1 MTKPQT
7 LIIAT
12 NNPNKAQEFSAMFA
26 AYDIQIKTLA
36 DFSDIPEIKENGI
49 TFEENATKKATVVVE
64 ATGLP
69 AIADDSG
76 LMVDALHGD
85 PGVFSARYAGDHDDA
100 ANNAKLLANL
110 GGVPEDKRTA
120 TFHTTLVALKPSGSK
135 RVVNGELAGRIL
147 IAPRGDNGFGYD
159 PLFWSTQ
166 FQKSLAELTPAQKN
180 QISHR
185 GAALRQLMTKFD
197 EWWSKA

>member
-12 NNPNKAQEFSAMFA
+12 NNANKAREFSAMLA
-26 AYDIQIKTLA
+26 PYDITIKTLA
-36 DFSDIPEIKENGI
+36 DFRDIPDIKENGI

-76 LMVDALHGD
+76 LMVTALHGD

-110 GGVPEDKRTA
+110 GGVPEAKRTA
-120 TFHTTLVALKPSGSK
+120 TFHTTLVALKPSGEK
-135 RVVNGELAGRIL
+135 LVVNGELAGRIL
-147 IAPRGDNGFGYD
+147 IAPRGNNGFGYD
-159 PLFWSTQ
+159 PLFWSSK

-197 EWWSKA
+197 EWWAKA

>member
-12 NNPNKAQEFSAMFA
+12 NNPNKAREFSAMFA
-26 AYDIQIKTLA
+26 TYDIQIKTLA

-49 TFEENATKKATVVVE
+49 TFEENATKKATVLVE

-135 RVVNGELAGRIL
+135 LVVNGELAGRIL

>member
-1 MTKPQT
+1 M
-7 LIIAT
+7 
-12 NNPNKAQEFSAMFA
+12 
-26 AYDIQIKTLA
+26 
-36 DFSDIPEIKENGI
+36 
-49 TFEENATKKATVVVE
+49 VE

-76 LMVDALHGD
+76 LMVKALHGD
-85 PGVFSARYAGDHDDA
+85 PGVFSARYAGDHNDA

-110 GGVPEDKRTA
+110 GGVPEAERTA
-120 TFHTTLVALKPSGSK
+120 TFHTTLVALKPSGEK
-135 RVVNGELAGRIL
+135 LVVNGELVGRIL

-159 PLFWSTQ
+159 PLFWSTK

-197 EWWSKA
+197 EWWAKA

>member
-7 LIIAT
+7 LIVAT
-12 NNPNKAQEFSAMFA
+12 NNPNKAREFGAMFEKYA
-26 AYDIQIKTLA
+26 ITIKTLA
-36 DFSDIPEIKENGI
+36 DFPNIPEIKENGI
-49 TFEENATKKATVVVE
+49 TFEENATKKAQTVVD

-85 PGVFSARYAGDHDDA
+85 PGVFSARYAGDHNDA

-110 GGVPEDKRTA
+110 GGVPEEKRTA
-120 TFHTTLVALKPSGSK
+120 TFHTTLVAIKPDGAK
-135 RVVNGELAGRIL
+135 LVVNGELHGRIL

-159 PLFWSTQ
+159 PLFWSEQ
-166 FQKSLAELTPAQKN
+166 YQKSLAELTPEQKN
-180 QISHR
+180 AISHR
-185 GAALRQLMTKFD
+185 GDALRKLMEKFD
-197 EWWSKA
+197 EWWVQ

>member
-1 MTKPQT
+1 MKT

-12 NNPNKAQEFSAMFA
+12 NNPGKAREFAEMFKD
-26 AYDIQIKTLA
+26 YEITVKTLA
-36 DFSDIPEIKENGI
+36 DFADMPAITENGI
-49 TFEENATKKATVVVE
+49 TFEENATKKATVVVK

-69 AIADDSG
+69 VIADDSG

-110 GGVPEDKRTA
+110 GGVPEAQRTA
-120 TFHTTLVALKPSGSK
+120 TFHTTLVALKPNGQK
-135 RVVNGELAGRIL
+135 LVVNGELKGRIL

-159 PLFWSTQ
+159 PLFWSDQ
-166 FQKSLAELTPAQKN
+166 FQCSLAQLTDAQKN
-180 QISHR
+180 SISHR
-185 GAALRQLMTKFD
+185 GAALRQLMPKFD
-197 EWWSKA
+197 EWWAN

>member
-1 MTKPQT
+1 MTKPTT

-12 NNPNKAQEFSAMFA
+12 NNPNKAREFEAMFTK
-26 AYDIQIKTLA
+26 YDIQIKTLA
-36 DFSDIPEIKENGI
+36 DFPDIPEIKENGI
-49 TFEENATKKATVVVE
+49 TFEENATKKAATVVE
-64 ATGLP
+64 ATGHA

-85 PGVFSARYAGDHDDA
+85 PGVLSARYAGDHNDA

-110 GGVPEDKRTA
+110 GGVPEAKRTA
-120 TFHTTLVALKPSGSK
+120 TFHTTLVALKPNGQK
-135 RVVNGELAGRIL
+135 LVVNGELPGRIL

-159 PLFWSTQ
+159 PLFWSEQ
-166 FQKSLAELTPAQKN
+166 YQKSLAQLTPEQKN
-180 QISHR
+180 AISHR

-197 EWWSKA
+197 EWWVES

>member
-12 NNPNKAQEFSAMFA
+12 NNANKAREFSAMLA
-26 AYDIQIKTLA
+26 PYDITIKTLA
-36 DFSDIPEIKENGI
+36 DFPDIPDIKENGI

-76 LMVDALHGD
+76 LMVTALHGD

-110 GGVPEDKRTA
+110 GGVPEAKRTA
-120 TFHTTLVALKPSGSK
+120 TFHTTLVALKPSGEK
-135 RVVNGELAGRIL
+135 LVVNGELAGRIL

-159 PLFWSTQ
+159 PLFWSSK

-197 EWWSKA
+197 EWWAKA

>member
-1 MTKPQT
+1 MKD

-12 NNPNKAQEFSAMFA
+12 NNPGKAREFSEMFKD
-26 AYDIQIKTLA
+26 YEITIRTLA
-36 DFSDIPEIKENGI
+36 DFPDIPEIKENGI

-69 AIADDSG
+69 VIADDSG

-110 GGVPEDKRTA
+110 GGVPEAKRTA
-120 TFHTTLVALKPSGSK
+120 TFHTTLVALKPDGQK
-135 RVVNGELAGRIL
+135 LVVNGELKGRIL

-159 PLFWSTQ
+159 PLFWSDQ
-166 FQKSLAELTPAQKN
+166 FQKSLAQLTDAQKN
-180 QISHR
+180 SISHR
-185 GAALRQLMTKFD
+185 GAALRNLMPKF
-197 EWWSKA
+197 ETWWEA

>member
-1 MTKPQT
+1 MTRPQT

-12 NNPNKAQEFSAMFA
+12 NNANKAREFKAMLA
-26 AYDIQIKTLA
+26 PYKIAIKTLA
-36 DFSDIPEIKENGI
+36 DFPDIPAIKENGI
-49 TFEENATKKATVVVE
+49 TFEENATKKVKVVVE

-110 GGVPEDKRTA
+110 GGVPEEKRTA
-120 TFHTTLVALKPSGSK
+120 TFHTTLVALKPDGAK
-135 RVVNGELAGRIL
+135 LVVNGTLPGRIL

-159 PLFWSTQ
+159 PLFWSEKY
-166 FQKSLAELTPAQKN
+166 QKSLAQLTPEQKN
-180 QISHR
+180 AISHR
-185 GAALRQLMTKFD
+185 GDALRQLMAKFD
-197 EWWSKA
+197 EWWVK

>member
-1 MTKPQT
+1 MND

-12 NNPNKAQEFSAMFA
+12 NNPGKAREFAEMFKD
-26 AYDIQIKTLA
+26 YDIAIKTLA
-36 DFSDIPEIKENGI
+36 DFTDVPAITENGI

-69 AIADDSG
+69 VIADDSG

-110 GGVPEDKRTA
+110 GGVPEAKRTA
-120 TFHTTLVALKPSGSK
+120 TFHTTLVALKPNGQK
-135 RVVNGELAGRIL
+135 LVVNGELKGRIL
-147 IAPRGDNGFGYD
+147 IAPRGENGFGYD
-159 PLFWSTQ
+159 PLFWSEQ
-166 FQKSLAELTPAQKN
+166 FQCSLAQLTDAQKN
-180 QISHR
+180 SISHR
-185 GAALRQLMTKFD
+185 GAALRQLMPKFKD
-197 EWWSKA
+197 WWVA